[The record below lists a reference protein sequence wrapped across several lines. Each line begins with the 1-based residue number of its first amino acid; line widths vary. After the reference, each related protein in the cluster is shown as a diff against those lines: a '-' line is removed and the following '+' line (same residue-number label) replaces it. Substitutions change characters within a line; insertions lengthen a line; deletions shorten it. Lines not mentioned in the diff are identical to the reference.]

1 MKKLLVKTLLLTLLL
16 TNVTGM
22 AFAWGIRNPEP
33 ATEQTAT
40 PQFTQVA
47 AQHILVRNAADAVK
61 IKKEIENGGSFEY
74 YAQKYSLCPSGKNGG
89 NLGYFGRGQMVP
101 EFEKKAFS
109 MEVGEISNPIMTQFG
124 WHIIRVIDKK

>member
-1 MKKLLVKTLLLTLLL
+1 MKKLFIKTLILTLLFA
-16 TNVTGM
+16 TAACQT
-22 AFAWGIRNPEP
+22 FAWGIKNPEP
-33 ATEQTAT
+33 AESTAGQ
-40 PQFTQVA
+40 QFTQVA
-47 AQHILVRNAADAVK
+47 AQHILVRNAADAMK

-109 MEVGEISNPIMTQFG
+109 MEVGEISNPILTSFG